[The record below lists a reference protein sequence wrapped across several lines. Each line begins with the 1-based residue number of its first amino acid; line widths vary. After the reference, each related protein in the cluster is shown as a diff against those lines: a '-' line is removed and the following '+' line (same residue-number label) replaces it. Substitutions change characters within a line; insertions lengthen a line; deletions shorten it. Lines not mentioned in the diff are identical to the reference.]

1 MLLFLIPIVS
11 FGQAVLQKTI
21 YFASNSATLDQ
32 KSLRSIDS
40 LASLCS
46 NQTNYSITLWGHTDA
61 IGSLEFNKGLSE
73 RRASAVMD
81 YFLTKNIPASKF
93 KHESFGETKPFTSN
107 ASENT
112 RAQNRRV
119 EITLEI
125 QKVEPTAV
133 VPQNNNEGQDTLEQ
147 DKDTLAW
154 PGDNAIVVKPG
165 KSAYRVPGTEKGR
178 VNIGLITTTAEME
191 AENITTVTTDGFSLT
206 SNIMFSIAPVIGCDC
221 KLPRPIKI
229 YIPAGI
235 DRFCNFSNVRFY
247 DAEKDTIGIRS
258 VKWREIP
265 PSFTL
270 ESRNDSVYFVMTID
284 NLCNLGLK
292 NFDCPEPRTTTAAIR
307 LRARKYK
314 LKQVDAIHETENALL
329 PGKEVS
335 KNKWQIVYLDSPG
348 IEKPTIKLRYAN
360 KTKNFLKRF
369 RWDELKRDR
378 KGYLLVTKKQLK
390 AD

>member
-1 MLLFLIPIVS
+1 MLLFLIPMVS

-81 YFLTKNIPASKF
+81 YFLTKNVSANKF

-119 EITLEI
+119 EIMLEI
-125 QKVEPTAV
+125 QKAEPTAV
-133 VPQNNNEGQDTLEQ
+133 VPQNTNEGKDTLEQ

-165 KSAYRVPGTEKGR
+165 TREYRVPRTERGR
-178 VNIGLITTTAEME
+178 VNISLITTTAEME
-191 AENITTVTTDGFSLT
+191 TENITTATTDGLALT
-206 SNIMFSIAPVIGCDC
+206 SNIMFCIKRVADGDC
-221 KLPRPIKI
+221 KLPEPIKI
-229 YIPAGI
+229 YIPVGTNPNCKYT
-235 DRFCNFSNVRFY
+235 DVKLY
-247 DAEKDTIGIRS
+247 DAERDTIGNRS
-258 VKWREIP
+258 IKWREIP
-265 PSFTL
+265 PRFTL
-270 ESRNDSVYFVMTID
+270 ESRNDTVYFVLTTD
-284 NLCNLGLK
+284 NLCNFPCA